1 MIFAVFDVLAW
12 HCSVL
17 QAFLADVQNLLLI
30 VTTYKFTALKV
41 NGIAEDIL
49 LYISNPKPGYD
60 FCSPKGSQNY
70 V

>member
-17 QAFLADVQNLLLI
+17 QAFLADVQDLLLI

-49 LYISNPKPGYD
+49 L
-60 FCSPKGSQNY
+60 
-70 V
+70 